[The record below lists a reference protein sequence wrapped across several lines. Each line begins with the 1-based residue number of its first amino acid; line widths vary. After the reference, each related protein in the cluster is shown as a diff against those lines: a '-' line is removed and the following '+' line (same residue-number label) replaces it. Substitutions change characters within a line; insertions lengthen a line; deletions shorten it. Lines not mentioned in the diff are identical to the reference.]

1 MHYKIS
7 SLVLN
12 AGKHQNGSREVYIAQ
27 PDVVKEDLA
36 GKLFFLAEIDGRKTE
51 TKEVIDF
58 IITSLQDFYYN
69 DEKIFLRDK
78 IEGLTLDNIFEAALA
93 KLNKAL
99 LEFLAAKKI
108 VLHAEDTNLI
118 VGLVFD
124 NKLLFSNFG
133 RNKALLVYQHQD
145 QYELINVEA
154 NATDVENE
162 EEVLGPVMPKFFAS
176 VVSGE
181 IPAASY
187 FFFCN
192 EALPE
197 YLANKDLINIVT
209 KLPPM
214 VAAEQIKGVLGKLNS
229 YVPFLGIIIKNTFG
243 LSPVELKEED
253 ENDNIEPVNQSA
265 HNSISHLNYTEKK
278 TEQMLAPA
286 GLINWQKLGKI
297 WKKLKPVSGFQ
308 TNIKIKMP
316 HGGDNSSLPSL
327 SQQRTVFAGGLVKE
341 KKFFAQKDFS
351 LIKKLKTIGLTIV
364 NLFNPSFWQQ
374 SWAHFKQWTASLH
387 PRNRLLLFGLAAAVF
402 ILIGSLIIT
411 GIHSRQQKNQTYFDS
426 QIAALEEKKN
436 EIDLNLALPGNE
448 DRVKTL
454 IGESLAAIDA
464 LPVKGTAQSAR
475 RDQMRAEIEKQRAQ
489 IQKLTT
495 VDNPEKIGDFKEYNA
510 SAEAHNL
517 IVFQNKL
524 YAADPA
530 AKAIYV
536 LDANAKKI
544 DSLLLSGDFKGLDK
558 PMVVNNHLYY
568 LNNNALA
575 DIDPSS
581 GKNNSIS
588 IAGFG
593 ADDKASAF
601 QIYNDKLYLLLA
613 DKNQIFRLTKSGNG
627 FSNKASWLK
636 AEVSLGDAVDMAV
649 TSEIMILRSNG
660 QLNKFKLGQVQ
671 ADFHLVDIDPA
682 LNSASLVKVA
692 DNRIFILDS
701 KSKRLLIFDKQ
712 GVLSRQ
718 YLFSSLNN
726 LKDFSVS
733 ADNKT
738 AYLLNDEAVYKI
750 NLD

>member
-475 RDQMRAEIEKQRAQ
+475 RDQMRTEIEKQRAQ